1 MLLSAQSH
9 APGFQAALSELYKIY
24 WYPLYAHA
32 RRLGRAPEET
42 QEQIQV
48 FLGTCLSIRRR
59 DAPTAEGQ
67 EPILAYSNS
76 MWRWWPEE
84 IDRTVSHLV
93 NRPESH
99 ELGEALEPS

>member
-9 APGFQAALSELYKIY
+9 APGFQAALSELYEIY
-24 WYPLYAHA
+24 WYPLYAYA

-67 EPILAYSNS
+67 ERILASSNS
-76 MWRWWPEE
+76 MWRWCLRRLTARCRTPS
-84 IDRTVSHLV
+84 IDRRVM
-93 NRPESH
+93 NFAKP
-99 ELGEALEPS
+99 

>member
-42 QEQIQV
+42 QEQIRV

-67 EPILAYSNS
+67 EPIALV
-76 MWRWWPEE
+76 PEE
-84 IDRTVSHLV
+84 VDRTVSHPV
-93 NRPESH
+93 NRPETH
-99 ELGEALEPS
+99 KLCETLEPS